1 MPKLPHN
8 VTLIEVGPRD
18 GFQFEKKPIPTD
30 LKVEM
35 IGGLIAGGLTRVQVT
50 SFVHPAKVP
59 QMADAERLVGLL
71 PKKQGVV
78 YSGLALNLT
87 GVERAKRCQ
96 LGCIEVSISAS
107 DTHSRKNSGLSF
119 IKALEQSLA
128 MIRLA
133 KDYKMQLRAGI
144 QCAFGCAY
152 EGPVAVDRV
161 LDIARQFI
169 DQGIDSLVLA
179 DTTGMATP
187 PAISRLL
194 SALVPLTGNTPLAL
208 HLHDTRGLGLVN
220 LMAALEMGVTHFD
233 SAFGGMGGCPFVPG
247 ATGNIATEDVIYL
260 LDSLGIATG
269 VDPRKVA
276 QCSRKMET
284 FLEKPLS
291 GKLYRLLMP

>member
-1 MPKLPHN
+1 MPKLPHK

-35 IGGLIAGGLTRVQVT
+35 IGGLIAAGLTRIQVT

-96 LGCIEVSISAS
+96 LGCVEVSISAS

-119 IKALEQSLA
+119 PKALEQSLA

-144 QCAFGCAY
+144 QSAFGCAY

-161 LDIARQFI
+161 LDMARRFI

-187 PAISRLL
+187 PAITRLL

-247 ATGNIATEDVIYL
+247 ASGNIATEDVIYL

-269 VDPRKVA
+269 VDSVQVA
-276 QCSRKMET
+276 QCSRKMES
-284 FLEKPLS
+284 FLEKRLS